1 MIKSHE
7 LGLFPTPLSILKTND
22 HHKIKEKYLDII
34 YDHNLKFSDKNS
46 KNLDPH
52 QNNYTS
58 NTNGKTSFYTGSLLK
73 RSEFSEI
80 KNYINSIVTEFLI
93 QKEGIDHFELRWL
106 DFWYTIYD
114 KNTRVEEHF
123 HPNSIVSGVFYL
135 KCPKK
140 CGDIIFIDNNYSF
153 KNFCVNVS
161 PLKTYTYP
169 RTFKITPEEGMIVLF
184 PSWLMHKT
192 EDNEDDEDKVMLAF
206 NLQPTFKDSFSSE
219 HGSNSYI
226 NNK

>member
-1 MIKSHE
+1 VF
-7 LGLFPTPLSILKTND
+7 L
-22 HHKIKEKYLDII
+22 
-34 YDHNLKFSDKNS
+34 
-46 KNLDPH
+46 
-52 QNNYTS
+52 